1 MKKEK
6 KPGSQ
11 ASIHSSGVG
20 INDGGINVGDGNGGG
35 CIATVN
41 NN

>member
-11 ASIHSSGVG
+11 ASVHSSGVG
-20 INDGGINVGDGNGGG
+20 INDGEVLTLEMEMVV
-35 CIATVN
+35 AA
-41 NN
+41 